1 MFSEEQLE
9 DLLEVFMERARKVNK
24 KYLIA
29 MGEHIRDIGQLIPS
43 DINRLV
49 QMQRMHENL
58 EDIKNEIA
66 HVAEISM
73 EDLEKVFQAAM
84 ELDARFMADK
94 FASVYTPS
102 ILKDE
107 AMQRILLAQL
117 NVTFGAMYN
126 LSQTTVSSDAYRNLI
141 DRGIQAVQ
149 SGVEDYN
156 AAIRRTLAEAA
167 EEGVQ
172 VIYRDGNTA
181 KVQYSSGRKMRLD
194 SAVRMNVLD
203 GLRSLNRDVLWQI
216 GEEYGADGIEI
227 DAHALCAE
235 DHLPYQGKQFSIAEF
250 EELQRNLDR
259 PFGKWNCKHMMYPI
273 LMGIS
278 APAYDD
284 SDLEE
289 FRKNSEEKIEID
301 GIEHT
306 RYEWTQVQRRLET
319 AIRYRKDTAVAAM
332 AAGDARLRRDM
343 QRSINSIMEK
353 YKKISREVKL
363 ETQWNRIRVQGFRE
377 MTRRQMA
384 QTRE

>member
-1 MFSEEQLE
+1 MFPEEQLE
-9 DLLEVFMERARKVNK
+9 ELLEVFLERARKVNK

-94 FASVYTPS
+94 FASAYTPL
-102 ILKDE
+102 ILKDA

-126 LSQTTVSSDAYRNLI
+126 LSQTTVSSDAYRKLV

-216 GEEYGADGIEI
+216 GEEYGADGVELS
-227 DAHALCAE
+227 AHFLCAE

-250 EELQRNLDR
+250 EELQRKLDR

-273 LMGIS
+273 LLGIS
-278 APAYDD
+278 APAYEKE
-284 SDLEE
+284 DLEE
-289 FRKNSEEKIEID
+289 FRKNSAEQIEID
-301 GIEHT
+301 GVKRS
-306 RYEWTQVQRRLET
+306 RYEWTQAQRRLET
-319 AIRYRKDTAVAAM
+319 AVRYKKDTAVAAM
-332 AAGDARLRRDM
+332 AAGDNRQRRNM
-343 QRSINSIMEK
+343 QRDINAIMDH
-353 YKKISREVKL
+353 
-363 ETQWNRIRVQGFRE
+363 
-377 MTRRQMA
+377 
-384 QTRE
+384 